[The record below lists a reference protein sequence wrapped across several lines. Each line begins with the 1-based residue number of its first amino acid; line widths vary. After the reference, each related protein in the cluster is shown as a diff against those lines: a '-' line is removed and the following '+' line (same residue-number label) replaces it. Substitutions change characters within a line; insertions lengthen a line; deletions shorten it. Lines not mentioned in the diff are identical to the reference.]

1 MAIGSLPIK
10 QVEYGVVILFLNG
23 AFSAICDV
31 LTDGLI
37 CINSRLDPVHG
48 SQDLWTWAWIMQGFG
63 GFTGCILGG
72 YLCSTNNSRI
82 CFALVALLGLAVFF
96 AGLKIDKKKE

>member
-1 MAIGSLPIK
+1 
-10 QVEYGVVILFLNG
+10 
-23 AFSAICDV
+23 
-31 LTDGLI
+31 
-37 CINSRLDPVHG
+37 
-48 SQDLWTWAWIMQGFG
+48 MQGFG

-72 YLCSTNNSRI
+72 YLCSTNNSRV